1 MKKEIKKE
9 LGSQKGIGLNTQYNY
24 IIPEIIRNTETQ
36 INNFEKDN
44 QIQLDLF
51 KKEDKAPAP

>member
-1 MKKEIKKE
+1 MKKETKKE
-9 LGSQKGIGLNTQYNY
+9 LRSQKKIGLNTQYNY

-36 INNFEKDN
+36 INNFEQDN